1 MVGYVY
7 GPRLAK
13 RGFSVVVKRLWKRA
27 GLLWFLSVFFT
38 LLFTAC
44 VLFFPESEKYSTL
57 YARDEINFLYNTLL
71 LRFSF
76 GWTDFLG
83 RYAWFMFSAPFA
95 LWFITRKM
103 TWLVILVSGAVWFF
117 FRHNAQLLPFSSWQ
131 IIFFIGIVVGYYFP
145 SIERFYASL
154 HSKIKKYILY
164 NYISSGQHCYS

>member
-57 YARDEINFLYNTLL
+57 YARDEISFLYNTLL

-83 RYAWFMFSAPFA
+83 RYAWFMFFAPFT

-103 TWLVILVSGAVWFF
+103 TWLVILVSGAV
-117 FRHNAQLLPFSSWQ
+117 
-131 IIFFIGIVVGYYFP
+131 
-145 SIERFYASL
+145 
-154 HSKIKKYILY
+154 
-164 NYISSGQHCYS
+164 